1 MRHWEQSYP
10 NRRCPSAAR
19 RNSEYGGSLG
29 PIETEKGADGLVDN
43 VDGVLWRKI
52 VRSGEDVWS
61 ALRDSLRGNT
71 SEAVW
76 SAGLNTLRLVDYRE
90 DQLVI
95 GAPNKIQ
102 LQRMQQRYLPLI
114 IEQAQQIV
122 GSSVHV
128 SLTLSDESVTTSGR
142 VRDIEPNQAQPEL
155 TAATPFAASIDR
167 PARLDPRMTFD
178 SFVPGSSN
186 RLAFA
191 AAQSVAETPGRAYN
205 PLMIYGNS
213 GLGKTHLLHAIG
225 NYVHENYP
233 GRKVLYVST
242 ETFLNDFIRAIQTR
256 TQLALHERYREVDV
270 LLIDDIQFMET
281 RGETFHEEIFHT
293 YNALHGEGKQIVL
306 TSDRSPRDLAG
317 LQERFRSRLLQGL
330 VTEIDQPDLETR
342 IAILHSKSEREGV
355 DLPRDVAEWIA
366 QRVRDNIRELEGS
379 ITMLRAFANLRQ
391 EPITLELAKSHLTNL
406 GHEQVALKPE
416 TILGVVS
423 DFYGLSVEDVR
434 GAKRLRPLVHARHV
448 AMYLIRDLLD
458 NYSYPMIARIFDGR
472 NHTTVISGVEKIKDQ
487 LTVNSDMLSQIN
499 QLKKRLQG
507 EARD

>member
-1 MRHWEQSYP
+1 MQ
-10 NRRCPSAAR
+10 
-19 RNSEYGGSLG
+19 
-29 PIETEKGADGLVDN
+29 
-43 VDGVLWRKI
+43 
-52 VRSGEDVWS
+52 SGEEIWS
-61 ALRDSLRGNT
+61 VLRESLRGNA
-71 SEAVW
+71 SDAVW
-76 SAGLNTLRLVDYRE
+76 SAGLNTLRLVDYH
-90 DQLVI
+90 DDTLVI
-95 GAPNKIQ
+95 GAPNQIQ
-102 LQRMQQRYLPLI
+102 LLRVQQRYLPFI
-114 IEQAQQIV
+114 TEQAQLLVGPNVQVALTITEQIK
-122 GSSVHV
+122 
-128 SLTLSDESVTTSGR
+128 DESPAPTVESESSATA
-142 VRDIEPNQAQPEL
+142 EPMFVP
-155 TAATPFAASIDR
+155 SVDR

-256 TQLALHERYREVDV
+256 TQLALHERYRENDV

-342 IAILHSKSEREGV
+342 IAILRSKAEGEGI
-355 DLPRDVAEWIA
+355 DLPNDVAEWIA
-366 QRVRDNIRELEGS
+366 NRVRDNIRELEGS

-391 EPITLELAKSHLTNL
+391 EPISIELAKAHLTNL
-406 GHEQVALKPE
+406 GHEQVVLKPE
-416 TILGVVS
+416 TILLVVA
-423 DFYGLSVEDVR
+423 DFYGLSVEDIR

-448 AMYLIRDLLD
+448 AMYLIRDLLN

-472 NHTTVISGVEKIKDQ
+472 NHTTVISGVEKVKEQIT
-487 LTVNSDMLSQIN
+487 LNPDMLAQVN
-499 QLKKRLQG
+499 QLKRRLQG
-507 EARD
+507 DNRD

>member
-1 MRHWEQSYP
+1 M
-10 NRRCPSAAR
+10 
-19 RNSEYGGSLG
+19 
-29 PIETEKGADGLVDN
+29 DN
-43 VDGVLWRKI
+43 VGSGLWGKI
-52 VRSGEDVWS
+52 VQSGEEIWT
-61 ALRDSLRGNT
+61 ALRDSLRGNA
-71 SEAVW
+71 SDAVW
-76 SAGLNTLRLVDYRE
+76 AAGLNTLRLVDYH
-90 DQLVI
+90 DNQLVI
-95 GAPNKIQ
+95 GAPNQIQ
-102 LQRMQQRYLPLI
+102 LLRIQQRFLPFI
-114 IEQAQQIV
+114 TEQAQQLV
-122 GSSVHV
+122 GSDVTV
-128 SLTLSDESVTTSGR
+128 SLTVSESANEVGSPVDEPSVSAP
-142 VRDIEPNQAQPEL
+142 V
-155 TAATPFAASIDR
+155 ATFAPSVDR

-225 NYVHENYP
+225 NYVQENYP

-256 TQLALHERYREVDV
+256 TQLALHDRYRENDV

-342 IAILHSKSEREGV
+342 IAILRSKAEREGIE
-355 DLPRDVAEWIA
+355 LPGDVAEWIA

-391 EPITLELAKSHLTNL
+391 EPISLELAKNHLTNL
-406 GHEQVALKPE
+406 GQEQIILKPE
-416 TILGVVS
+416 TILAVVS
-423 DFYGLSVEDVR
+423 DFYGLSVEDV
-434 GAKRLRPLVHARHV
+434 P
-448 AMYLIRDLLD
+448 
-458 NYSYPMIARIFDGR
+458 
-472 NHTTVISGVEKIKDQ
+472 HT
-487 LTVNSDMLSQIN
+487 
-499 QLKKRLQG
+499 
-507 EARD
+507 

>member
-1 MRHWEQSYP
+1 ML
-10 NRRCPSAAR
+10 
-19 RNSEYGGSLG
+19 GG
-29 PIETEKGADGLVDN
+29 EE
-43 VDGVLWRKI
+43 LWNQ
-52 VRSGEDVWS
+52 
-61 ALRDSLRGNT
+61 LRESLRTNV

-76 SAGLNTLRLVDYRE
+76 TAGLNKLHLVDYQNNE
-90 DQLVI
+90 LVI
-95 GAPNKIQ
+95 GTPNQIQ
-102 LQRMQQRYLPLI
+102 LLRIQQRYLPLI
-114 IEQAQQIV
+114 TDQATLLAGDQV
-122 GSSVHV
+122 SV
-128 SLTLSDESVTTSGR
+128 SLAVSTAEPAAPLEASAEKTEPVITFAPSV
-142 VRDIEPNQAQPEL
+142 
-155 TAATPFAASIDR
+155 DR

-233 GRKVLYVST
+233 ERKVLYVST

-256 TQLALHERYREVDV
+256 TQLALHERYRENDV

-342 IAILHSKSEREGV
+342 IAILRSKAEGEGIE
-355 DLPRDVAEWIA
+355 LPNEVAEWIA

-391 EPITLELAKSHLTNL
+391 EPISLDLAKTHLTNL
-406 GHEQVALKPE
+406 GSEQVVLKPE
-416 TILGVVS
+416 AIITAVA
-423 DFYGLSVEDVR
+423 DYYGLTVDEVR
-434 GAKRLRPLVHARHV
+434 GSKRLRPLVHARHV
-448 AMYLIRDLLD
+448 AMYLVRDMLG

-472 NHTTVISGVEKIKDQ
+472 NHTTVISGVDKIKEQ
-487 LTVNSDMLSQIN
+487 LANNAEVLAEVNL
-499 QLKKRLQG
+499 LKRKLQG
-507 EARD
+507 EVRD

>member
-1 MRHWEQSYP
+1 MDKVV
-10 NRRCPSAAR
+10 A
-19 RNSEYGGSLG
+19 G
-29 PIETEKGADGLVDN
+29 
-43 VDGVLWRKI
+43 LWRKI
-52 VRSGEDVWS
+52 VQSGEEIWS
-61 ALRDSLRGNT
+61 ALQDSLRGNA

-76 SAGLNTLRLVDYRE
+76 AAGLNTLRLVDYH
-90 DQLVI
+90 DNQLVI
-95 GAPNKIQ
+95 GAPNQIQ
-102 LQRMQQRYLPLI
+102 LLRIQQRYLPFI
-114 IEQAQQIV
+114 TEQAQQLV
-122 GSSVHV
+122 GSELTV
-128 SLTLSDESVTTSGR
+128 SLTVSQPTENPDTPALDEAPETPIPASSFAPSV
-142 VRDIEPNQAQPEL
+142 
-155 TAATPFAASIDR
+155 DR

-225 NYVHENYP
+225 NYVQENYP

-256 TQLALHERYREVDV
+256 TQLALHDRYRENDV

-317 LQERFRSRLLQGL
+317 LQDRFRSRLLQGL

-342 IAILHSKSEREGV
+342 IAILRSKAEREGIE
-355 DLPRDVAEWIA
+355 LPGDVAEWIA

-391 EPITLELAKSHLTNL
+391 EPISLELAKNHLTNL
-406 GHEQVALKPE
+406 GQEQIILKPE
-416 TILGVVS
+416 TILAVVS

-434 GAKRLRPLVHARHV
+434 GSKRLRPLVHARHV

-487 LTVNSDMLSQIN
+487 LAVNSELLAQIN
-499 QLKKRLQG
+499 QLKRRLQG
-507 EARD
+507 DGRE

>member
-1 MRHWEQSYP
+1 MQS
-10 NRRCPSAAR
+10 
-19 RNSEYGGSLG
+19 SEEIWL
-29 PIETEKGADGLVDN
+29 
-43 VDGVLWRKI
+43 
-52 VRSGEDVWS
+52 
-61 ALRDSLRGNT
+61 ALRDSLRGNA
-71 SEAVW
+71 SESVW
-76 SAGLNTLRLVDYRE
+76 SAGLSTLRLVDYH
-90 DQLVI
+90 DNQLVI
-95 GAPNKIQ
+95 GAPNQIQ
-102 LQRMQQRYLPLI
+102 LQRVQQRYLPFI
-114 IEQAQQIV
+114 TEQAQQLMGAEV
-122 GSSVHV
+122 RV
-128 SLTLSDESVTTSGR
+128 SLTLSDETVNAPSVVMDEPVMVADATSFIPS
-142 VRDIEPNQAQPEL
+142 V
-155 TAATPFAASIDR
+155 DR

-225 NYVHENYP
+225 NYVQENYP

-256 TQLALHERYREVDV
+256 TQLALHERYRENDV

-293 YNALHGEGKQIVL
+293 YNALHGDGKQIVL

-317 LQERFRSRLLQGL
+317 LQDRFRSRLLQGL

-342 IAILHSKSEREGV
+342 IAILRSKAEREGIA
-355 DLPRDVAEWIA
+355 LPSDVAEWIA
-366 QRVRDNIRELEGS
+366 HRVRDNIRELEGS

-391 EPITLELAKSHLTNL
+391 EPISLELAKAHLTNL
-406 GHEQVALKPE
+406 GQEQVILKPE
-416 TILGVVS
+416 TILAVVS
-423 DFYGLSVEDVR
+423 EFYGLSVEDVR

-448 AMYLIRDLLD
+448 AMYLIRDLLT

-472 NHTTVISGVEKIKDQ
+472 NHTTVISGVEKIREQ
-487 LTVNSDMLSQIN
+487 IALNAETLSQIN
-499 QLKKRLQG
+499 QLKRRLQG
-507 EARD
+507 ENRE

>member
-1 MRHWEQSYP
+1 MSR
-10 NRRCPSAAR
+10 
-19 RNSEYGGSLG
+19 SEDMW
-29 PIETEKGADGLVDN
+29 IEV
-43 VDGVLWRKI
+43 
-52 VRSGEDVWS
+52 
-61 ALRDSLRGNT
+61 RDSLRGNA

-76 SAGLNTLRLVDYRE
+76 SAGLNTLRLVDYHD

-95 GAPNKIQ
+95 GAPNQIQ
-102 LQRMQQRYLPLI
+102 LKRVQDRYLPFI
-114 IEQAQQIV
+114 TEQARHV
-122 GSSVHV
+122 LGENVRV
-128 SLTLSDESVTTSGR
+128 SLTLSDADVNAVGTPPEADVDVDPAPTS
-142 VRDIEPNQAQPEL
+142 A
-155 TAATPFAASIDR
+155 PFAASVDR

-225 NYVHENYP
+225 NYVQENYP

-256 TQLALHERYREVDV
+256 TQLALHERYRENDV

-342 IAILHSKSEREGV
+342 IAILRSKSEREGIE
-355 DLPRDVAEWIA
+355 LPNDVAEWIA

-379 ITMLRAFANLRQ
+379 VTMLRAFANLRQ
-391 EPITLELAKSHLTNL
+391 EPISLDLAKAHLTNL
-406 GHEQVALKPE
+406 GHEQVILKPE
-416 TILGVVS
+416 TILSVVA
-423 DFYGLSVEDVR
+423 DFYGLTVEDVR
-434 GAKRLRPLVHARHV
+434 GAKRLRPLVRARHI

-472 NHTTVISGVEKIKDQ
+472 NHTTVISGVEKIREQ
-487 LTVNSDMLSQIN
+487 IALNGELLAQIN
-499 QLKKRLQG
+499 QLKRRLLG
-507 EARD
+507 DGHE

>member
-1 MRHWEQSYP
+1 VQ
-10 NRRCPSAAR
+10 A
-19 RNSEYGGSLG
+19 
-29 PIETEKGADGLVDN
+29 
-43 VDGVLWRKI
+43 
-52 VRSGEDVWS
+52 GEEIWS
-61 ALRDSLRGNT
+61 ALRDSLRGNA

-76 SAGLNTLRLVDYRE
+76 AAGLNTLRLVDYHD
-90 DQLVI
+90 DQIVI
-95 GAPNKIQ
+95 GAPNQIQ
-102 LQRMQQRYLPLI
+102 LLRVQQRYLPYI
-114 IEQAQQIV
+114 TEQAQRLV
-122 GSSVHV
+122 GHDVHV
-128 SLTLSDESVTTSGR
+128 SLTLSD
-142 VRDIEPNQAQPEL
+142 
-155 TAATPFAASIDR
+155 ATPGGEPSEEIVAESKAPPPVQFVASADR

-225 NYVHENYP
+225 NYVQENYP

-256 TQLALHERYREVDV
+256 TQLALHERYRANDV

-317 LQERFRSRLLQGL
+317 LQDRFRSRLLQGL

-342 IAILHSKSEREGV
+342 IAILRSKAEREGIA
-355 DLPRDVAEWIA
+355 LPNDVAEWIA
-366 QRVRDNIRELEGS
+366 HRVRDNIRELEGS

-391 EPITLELAKSHLTNL
+391 EPISLELAKTHLTNL
-406 GHEQVALKPE
+406 GQEQIVLKPE
-416 TILGVVS
+416 TILSVVA

-434 GAKRLRPLVHARHV
+434 GSKRLRPLVHARHI

-472 NHTTVISGVEKIKDQ
+472 NHTTVISGVEKIKE
-487 LTVNSDMLSQIN
+487 QITLNPEVLAQVN
-499 QLKKRLQG
+499 QLKRRLQG
-507 EARD
+507 ENRE

>member
-1 MRHWEQSYP
+1 MQS
-10 NRRCPSAAR
+10 
-19 RNSEYGGSLG
+19 SEE
-29 PIETEKGADGLVDN
+29 I
-43 VDGVLWRKI
+43 
-52 VRSGEDVWS
+52 WS
-61 ALRDSLRGNT
+61 ALRDSLRGNA
-71 SEAVW
+71 SESVW
-76 SAGLNTLRLVDYRE
+76 SAGLSTLRLVDYH
-90 DQLVI
+90 DNQLVI
-95 GAPNKIQ
+95 GAPNQIQ
-102 LQRMQQRYLPLI
+102 LQRVQQRYLPFI
-114 IEQAQQIV
+114 TEQAQELMGKQV
-122 GSSVHV
+122 RV
-128 SLTLSDESVTTSGR
+128 SLTLSDDAVTTASE
-142 VRDIEPNQAQPEL
+142 VVDEPVNEPD
-155 TAATPFAASIDR
+155 TVSFVSSVDR

-225 NYVHENYP
+225 NYVQENYP

-256 TQLALHERYREVDV
+256 TQLALHERYRENDV

-317 LQERFRSRLLQGL
+317 LQDRFRSRLLQGL

-342 IAILHSKSEREGV
+342 IAILRSKAEREGIN
-355 DLPRDVAEWIA
+355 LPSEVAEWIA

-391 EPITLELAKSHLTNL
+391 EPISLELAKAHLTNL
-406 GHEQVALKPE
+406 GQEQVILKPE
-416 TILGVVS
+416 TILAVVS
-423 DFYGLSVEDVR
+423 EFYGLSVEDVR

-448 AMYLIRDLLD
+448 AMYLIRDLLT

-472 NHTTVISGVEKIKDQ
+472 NHTTVISGVEKIREQ
-487 LTVNSDMLSQIN
+487 IALNAETLSQIN
-499 QLKKRLQG
+499 QLKRRLQG
-507 EARD
+507 ENRE

>member
-1 MRHWEQSYP
+1 MQS
-10 NRRCPSAAR
+10 
-19 RNSEYGGSLG
+19 SEE
-29 PIETEKGADGLVDN
+29 I
-43 VDGVLWRKI
+43 
-52 VRSGEDVWS
+52 WS
-61 ALRDSLRGNT
+61 ALRDSLRGNA
-71 SEAVW
+71 SESVW
-76 SAGLNTLRLVDYRE
+76 SAGLSTLRLVDYHD

-95 GAPNKIQ
+95 GAPNQIQ
-102 LQRMQQRYLPLI
+102 LQRVQQRYLPFI
-114 IEQAQQIV
+114 TEQAKQLM
-122 GSSVHV
+122 GSQVQV
-128 SLTLSDESVTTSGR
+128 SLTLSDETVRTVSEVVEEPTLEADAVSFVTG
-142 VRDIEPNQAQPEL
+142 A
-155 TAATPFAASIDR
+155 DR

-225 NYVHENYP
+225 NYVQENYP

-256 TQLALHERYREVDV
+256 TQLALHERYRENDV

-317 LQERFRSRLLQGL
+317 LQDRFRSRLLQGL

-342 IAILHSKSEREGV
+342 IAILRSKAEREGI
-355 DLPRDVAEWIA
+355 DLPSDVAEWIA

-391 EPITLELAKSHLTNL
+391 EPISLELAKAHLTNL
-406 GHEQVALKPE
+406 GQEQVILKPE
-416 TILGVVS
+416 TILAVVS
-423 DFYGLSVEDVR
+423 EFYGLSVEDVR

-448 AMYLIRDLLD
+448 AMYLIRDLLT

-472 NHTTVISGVEKIKDQ
+472 NHTTVISGVEKIREQ
-487 LTVNSDMLSQIN
+487 IALNAETLSQIN
-499 QLKKRLQG
+499 QLKRRLQG
-507 EARD
+507 ENRE

>member
-1 MRHWEQSYP
+1 VE
-10 NRRCPSAAR
+10 
-19 RNSEYGGSLG
+19 
-29 PIETEKGADGLVDN
+29 EKMQ
-43 VDGVLWRKI
+43 
-52 VRSGEDVWS
+52 SGEEIWS
-61 ALRDSLRGNT
+61 VLHNSLRSSA

-76 SAGLNTLRLVDYRE
+76 SAGLNKLCFVDYANGE
-90 DQLVI
+90 LII
-95 GAPNKIQ
+95 GAPNQIQ
-102 LQRMQQRYLPLI
+102 LQRVQQRYLPFI
-114 IEQAQQIV
+114 TEQARALAGSEIQIL
-122 GSSVHV
+122 
-128 SLTLSDESVTTSGR
+128 LTLSDVDILDQDDAPVIETT
-142 VRDIEPNQAQPEL
+142 
-155 TAATPFAASIDR
+155 TPAPTISFTPSIDK

-225 NYVHENYP
+225 NYVQENYP

-256 TQLALHERYREVDV
+256 TQLALHDRYRENDV

-306 TSDRSPRDLAG
+306 TSDRSPKDLAG
-317 LQERFRSRLLQGL
+317 LQDRFRSRLLQGL

-342 IAILHSKSEREGV
+342 IAILRSKSEREGI
-355 DLPRDVAEWIA
+355 DLPSDVAEWIA
-366 QRVRDNIRELEGS
+366 HRVRDNIRELEGS

-391 EPITLELAKSHLTNL
+391 EPISLELAKTHLTNL
-406 GHEQVALKPE
+406 GQEQIVLKPE
-416 TILGVVS
+416 TILSVVA

-434 GAKRLRPLVHARHV
+434 GSKRLRPLVHARHI
-448 AMYLIRDLLD
+448 AMYLVRDLLN

-472 NHTTVISGVEKIKDQ
+472 NHTTVISGVEKIKEQ
-487 LTVNSDMLSQIN
+487 LAVNAEILAEVN
-499 QLKKRLQG
+499 QLKRRLQG
-507 EARD
+507 EGRD

>member
-1 MRHWEQSYP
+1 M
-10 NRRCPSAAR
+10 
-19 RNSEYGGSLG
+19 
-29 PIETEKGADGLVDN
+29 DN
-43 VDGVLWRKI
+43 VEVELWRNI
-52 VRSGEDVWS
+52 VQSGEEIWS
-61 ALRDSLRGNT
+61 ALRDSLRGNA

-76 SAGLNTLRLVDYRE
+76 SAGLSTLRLVDYHD

-95 GAPNKIQ
+95 GAPNQIQ
-102 LQRMQQRYLPLI
+102 LLRVQQRYLPFI
-114 IEQAQQIV
+114 TEQAEQLV
-122 GSSVHV
+122 GHEVHV
-128 SLTLSDESVTTSGR
+128 SLTVSDAGDAAVTTTS
-142 VRDIEPNQAQPEL
+142 D
-155 TAATPFAASIDR
+155 AAPSTTTTSTTTGVFASSVDQ

-178 SFVPGSSN
+178 SFVPGPSN

-225 NYVHENYP
+225 NYVQENYP

-256 TQLALHERYREVDV
+256 TQLSLHERYRENDV

-317 LQERFRSRLLQGL
+317 LQDRFRSRLLQGL

-342 IAILHSKSEREGV
+342 IAILRSKAEREGIA
-355 DLPRDVAEWIA
+355 LPDDVAEWIA

-391 EPITLELAKSHLTNL
+391 EPITLELAKAHLTNL
-406 GHEQVALKPE
+406 GQEQVVLKPE
-416 TILGVVS
+416 TILSVVA

-434 GAKRLRPLVHARHV
+434 GSKRLRPLVHARHV
-448 AMYLIRDLLD
+448 AMYLIRDLLN

-472 NHTTVISGVEKIKDQ
+472 NHTTVISGVEKIKEQ
-487 LTVNSDMLSQIN
+487 LTSNPEMLTQIN
-499 QLKKRLQG
+499 QLKRRLQG
-507 EARD
+507 ES

>member
-1 MRHWEQSYP
+1 MQ
-10 NRRCPSAAR
+10 
-19 RNSEYGGSLG
+19 GG
-29 PIETEKGADGLVDN
+29 EE
-43 VDGVLWRKI
+43 
-52 VRSGEDVWS
+52 VWS
-61 ALRDSLRGNT
+61 ALRDSLRGNA

-76 SAGLNTLRLVDYRE
+76 AAGLNTLRLVDYHDNE
-90 DQLVI
+90 IVI
-95 GAPNKIQ
+95 GAPNQIQ
-102 LQRMQQRYLPLI
+102 LQRVQQRYLPFI
-114 IEQAQQIV
+114 TEQVHQVV
-122 GSSVHV
+122 GDHVNV
-128 SLTLSDESVTTSGR
+128 SLTLSDESVTTSTPDDTPA
-142 VRDIEPNQAQPEL
+142 RDE
-155 TAATPFAASIDR
+155 TTTVTFAPSVDR

-256 TQLALHERYREVDV
+256 TQLALHERYRENDV

-342 IAILHSKSEREGV
+342 IAILHSKSEREGIE
-355 DLPRDVAEWIA
+355 LPRDVAEWIA

-379 ITMLRAFANLRQ
+379 VTMLRAFANLRQ
-391 EPITLELAKSHLTNL
+391 EPITLDLAKSHLTNL
-406 GHEQVALKPE
+406 GHEQVSLKPE
-416 TILGVVS
+416 TILSAVS
-423 DFYGLSVEDVR
+423 DFYGLSVEEIR
-434 GAKRLRPLVHARHV
+434 GSKRLRPLVHARHV

-472 NHTTVISGVEKIKDQ
+472 NHTTVISGVEKIKEQ
-487 LTVNSDMLSQIN
+487 LTSNSELLAQIN
-499 QLKKRLQG
+499 QLKRQLQG
-507 EARD
+507 ETRV

>member
-1 MRHWEQSYP
+1 M
-10 NRRCPSAAR
+10 
-19 RNSEYGGSLG
+19 
-29 PIETEKGADGLVDN
+29 DN
-43 VDGVLWRKI
+43 VKFDLWRKR
-52 VRSGEDVWS
+52 VQGGEEIWV
-61 ALRDSLRGNT
+61 ALRDSLRGNA

-76 SAGLNTLRLVDYRE
+76 AAGLNTLRLVDYHDNE
-90 DQLVI
+90 IVI
-95 GAPNKIQ
+95 GAPNQIQ
-102 LQRMQQRYLPLI
+102 LLRVQQRYLPFI
-114 IEQAQQIV
+114 TEQAQLLV
-122 GSSVHV
+122 GHDVQV
-128 SLTLSDESVTTSGR
+128 SLTITNPADDPGALATSEEEPEVTTTT
-142 VRDIEPNQAQPEL
+142 VA
-155 TAATPFAASIDR
+155 FAPSVDR

-225 NYVHENYP
+225 NYVQENYP

-256 TQLALHERYREVDV
+256 TQLALHERYRENDV
-270 LLIDDIQFMET
+270 LLIDDIPFMET

-342 IAILHSKSEREGV
+342 IAILRSKSEREGI
-355 DLPRDVAEWIA
+355 DLPNDVAEWIA
-366 QRVRDNIRELEGS
+366 HRVRDNIRELEGS

-391 EPITLELAKSHLTNL
+391 EPISLELAKAHLTNL
-406 GHEQVALKPE
+406 GQEQVILKPE
-416 TILGVVS
+416 TILSVVA

-434 GAKRLRPLVHARHV
+434 GSKRLRPLVHARHI
-448 AMYLIRDLLD
+448 AMYLIRDLLN

-472 NHTTVISGVEKIKDQ
+472 NHTTVISGVEKIKEQ
-487 LTVNSDMLSQIN
+487 ITVNPEVLAQVN
-499 QLKKRLQG
+499 QLKRRLQG
-507 EARD
+507 ESRE

>member
-1 MRHWEQSYP
+1 ME
-10 NRRCPSAAR
+10 
-19 RNSEYGGSLG
+19 
-29 PIETEKGADGLVDN
+29 
-43 VDGVLWRKI
+43 
-52 VRSGEDVWS
+52 SGEEIWTI
-61 ALRDSLRGNT
+61 LRESLRGNA

-76 SAGLNTLRLVDYRE
+76 SAGLNTLRLVDYR
-90 DQLVI
+90 DDTIFI
-95 GAPNKIQ
+95 GAPNQIQ
-102 LQRMQQRYLPLI
+102 LLRVQQRYLPFI
-114 IEQAQQIV
+114 AEQARLLIGPNVQVALTIADRV
-122 GSSVHV
+122 TVDDSPLPIDASAVPTTDATFVPSV
-128 SLTLSDESVTTSGR
+128 
-142 VRDIEPNQAQPEL
+142 
-155 TAATPFAASIDR
+155 DR

-225 NYVHENYP
+225 NYVQENYP

-256 TQLALHERYREVDV
+256 TQLALHERYRENDV

-342 IAILHSKSEREGV
+342 IAILRSKAEGEGIE
-355 DLPRDVAEWIA
+355 LPNDVAEWIA
-366 QRVRDNIRELEGS
+366 HRVRDNIRELEGS

-391 EPITLELAKSHLTNL
+391 EPISIELAKAHLTNL
-406 GHEQVALKPE
+406 GHEQIVLKPE
-416 TILGVVS
+416 TILLVVA
-423 DFYGLSVEDVR
+423 DFYGLSVEEIR
-434 GAKRLRPLVHARHV
+434 GSKRLRPLVHARHV
-448 AMYLIRDLLD
+448 AMYLIRDLLN

-472 NHTTVISGVEKIKDQ
+472 NHTTVISGVEKVKEQI
-487 LTVNSDMLSQIN
+487 THNPDMLAQVN
-499 QLKKRLQG
+499 QLKRRLQG
-507 EARD
+507 DSRD

>member
-1 MRHWEQSYP
+1 VYGDSPDGSDASSAEQW
-10 NRRCPSAAR
+10 A
-19 RNSEYGGSLG
+19 
-29 PIETEKGADGLVDN
+29 VDK
-43 VDGVLWRKI
+43 VKFDLWRKR
-52 VRSGEDVWS
+52 VQGGEEIWV
-61 ALRDSLRGNT
+61 ALRDSLRGNA

-76 SAGLNTLRLVDYRE
+76 AAGLNTLRLVDYHDNE
-90 DQLVI
+90 IVI
-95 GAPNKIQ
+95 GAPNQIQ
-102 LQRMQQRYLPLI
+102 LLRVQQRYLPFI
-114 IEQAQQIV
+114 TEQAQLLV
-122 GSSVHV
+122 GHEVQV
-128 SLTLSDESVTTSGR
+128 SLTPSTVAFAPSV
-142 VRDIEPNQAQPEL
+142 
-155 TAATPFAASIDR
+155 DR

-225 NYVHENYP
+225 NYVQENYP

-256 TQLALHERYREVDV
+256 TQLALHERYRENDV

-342 IAILHSKSEREGV
+342 IAILRSKSEREGIA
-355 DLPRDVAEWIA
+355 LPNDVAEWIA
-366 QRVRDNIRELEGS
+366 HRVRDNIRELEGS

-391 EPITLELAKSHLTNL
+391 EPISLELAKAHLTNL
-406 GHEQVALKPE
+406 GQEQVVLKPE
-416 TILGVVS
+416 TILSVVA

-434 GAKRLRPLVHARHV
+434 GSKRLRPLVHARHI
-448 AMYLIRDLLD
+448 AMYLIRDLLN

-472 NHTTVISGVEKIKDQ
+472 NHTTVISGVEKIKEQ
-487 LTVNSDMLSQIN
+487 ITVNPEVLAQVN
-499 QLKKRLQG
+499 QLKRRLQG
-507 EARD
+507 ESRE

>member
-1 MRHWEQSYP
+1 MVTLPVRETAVL
-10 NRRCPSAAR
+10 RR
-19 RNSEYGGSLG
+19 
-29 PIETEKGADGLVDN
+29 GALVDN
-43 VDGVLWRKI
+43 VRDDLWRKI
-52 VRSGEDVWS
+52 VQSGEEIWL
-61 ALRDSLRGNT
+61 ALRDSLRGNA
-71 SEAVW
+71 SDAVW
-76 SAGLNTLRLVDYRE
+76 AAGLSTLRLVDYHD

-95 GAPNKIQ
+95 GAPNQIQ
-102 LQRMQQRYLPLI
+102 LLRVQQRYLPFI
-114 IEQAQQIV
+114 TEQAAQLV
-122 GSSVHV
+122 GREMHV
-128 SLTLSDESVTTSGR
+128 SLTVAASTNAPKLTEPVVEHAEGPPSVT
-142 VRDIEPNQAQPEL
+142 
-155 TAATPFAASIDR
+155 FASSIDH

-178 SFVPGSSN
+178 SFVPGTSN

-225 NYVHENYP
+225 NYVQENYP

-256 TQLALHERYREVDV
+256 TQLSLHERYRENDV

-342 IAILHSKSEREGV
+342 IAILRSKSEREGIA
-355 DLPRDVAEWIA
+355 LPGDVAEWIA

-391 EPITLELAKSHLTNL
+391 EPITLELAKAHLTNL
-406 GHEQVALKPE
+406 GHEQVILKPE
-416 TILGVVS
+416 TILSVVA

-434 GAKRLRPLVHARHV
+434 GSKRLRPLVHARHV
-448 AMYLIRDLLD
+448 AMYLIRDLLN

-472 NHTTVISGVEKIKDQ
+472 NHTTVISGVEKIKEQ
-487 LTVNSDMLSQIN
+487 LTSNPEVLTQIN
-499 QLKKRLQG
+499 QLKRRLQG
-507 EARD
+507 EN

>member
-1 MRHWEQSYP
+1 MQ
-10 NRRCPSAAR
+10 
-19 RNSEYGGSLG
+19 
-29 PIETEKGADGLVDN
+29 
-43 VDGVLWRKI
+43 
-52 VRSGEDVWS
+52 SGEEIWS
-61 ALRDSLRGNT
+61 ALRDSLRGNA

-76 SAGLNTLRLVDYRE
+76 AAGLNTLRLVDYRD

-95 GAPNKIQ
+95 GAPNQIQ
-102 LQRMQQRYLPLI
+102 LQRVQQRYLPFI
-114 IEQAQQIV
+114 TEQAHQLV
-122 GSSVHV
+122 GPHVTV
-128 SLTLSDESVTTSGR
+128 SLTLSEGGANRSSEELASTTPDEVVTAVFLPSV
-142 VRDIEPNQAQPEL
+142 
-155 TAATPFAASIDR
+155 DR

-225 NYVHENYP
+225 NYVQENYP

-256 TQLALHERYREVDV
+256 TQLALHERYRENDV

-342 IAILHSKSEREGV
+342 IAILHSKADFEGIE
-355 DLPRDVAEWIA
+355 LPRDVAEWVA

-379 ITMLRAFANLRQ
+379 VTMLRAFANLRQ
-391 EPITLELAKSHLTNL
+391 EPISLELAKSHLTNL
-406 GHEQVALKPE
+406 GHEQITLKPE
-416 TILGVVS
+416 MILSVVS

-434 GAKRLRPLVHARHV
+434 GSKRLRPLVYARHI
-448 AMYLIRDLLD
+448 AMYLIRDMLD

-472 NHTTVISGVEKIKDQ
+472 NHTTVISGVEKIREQ
-487 LTVNSDMLSQIN
+487 LTVNSELLSQIN
-499 QLKKRLQG
+499 QLKRRLQG
-507 EARD
+507 DGRE

>member
-1 MRHWEQSYP
+1 MQ
-10 NRRCPSAAR
+10 N
-19 RNSEYGGSLG
+19 
-29 PIETEKGADGLVDN
+29 
-43 VDGVLWRKI
+43 
-52 VRSGEDVWS
+52 GEEIWS
-61 ALRDSLRGNT
+61 ALRDSLRSNA
-71 SEAVW
+71 SDAVW
-76 SAGLNTLRLVDYRE
+76 SAGLNTLQLVDYRD

-95 GAPNKIQ
+95 GAPNQIQ
-102 LQRMQQRYLPLI
+102 LLRIQQRFLPFI
-114 IEQAQQIV
+114 TEQAQQIV
-122 GSSVHV
+122 GSNITV
-128 SLTLSDESVTTSGR
+128 SLTVSEFANPPRSNTTPGEVLDTPAAVSV
-142 VRDIEPNQAQPEL
+142 
-155 TAATPFAASIDR
+155 FAPSVDR

-225 NYVHENYP
+225 NYVQENYP

-256 TQLALHERYREVDV
+256 TQLALHDRYRENDV

-342 IAILHSKSEREGV
+342 IAILRSKAEREGI
-355 DLPRDVAEWIA
+355 DLPGDVAEWIA

-391 EPITLELAKSHLTNL
+391 EPISLELAKNHLTNL
-406 GHEQVALKPE
+406 GQEQLVLKPE
-416 TILGVVS
+416 TILSVVS
-423 DFYGLSVEDVR
+423 DFYGLAVEDVR
-434 GAKRLRPLVHARHV
+434 GSKRLRPLVHARHV

-487 LTVNSDMLSQIN
+487 LAVNAELLAQIN
-499 QLKKRLQG
+499 QLKRRLQG
-507 EARD
+507 DGRD

>member
-1 MRHWEQSYP
+1 VQ
-10 NRRCPSAAR
+10 
-19 RNSEYGGSLG
+19 GGEE
-29 PIETEKGADGLVDN
+29 IWT
-43 VDGVLWRKI
+43 
-52 VRSGEDVWS
+52 
-61 ALRDSLRGNT
+61 ALRDSLRGNA

-76 SAGLNTLRLVDYRE
+76 AAGLNTLRLVDYH
-90 DQLVI
+90 DNQIVI
-95 GAPNKIQ
+95 GAPNQIQ
-102 LQRMQQRYLPLI
+102 LLRVQQRYLPFI
-114 IEQAQQIV
+114 TEQAQLLV
-122 GSSVHV
+122 GHDVQV
-128 SLTLSDESVTTSGR
+128 SLTVTDSSEESNVLGGGGTVDEADLSVPATAFVASV
-142 VRDIEPNQAQPEL
+142 
-155 TAATPFAASIDR
+155 DR

-225 NYVHENYP
+225 NYVQENYP

-256 TQLALHERYREVDV
+256 TQLALHERYRENDV

-342 IAILHSKSEREGV
+342 IAILRSKSEREGIA
-355 DLPRDVAEWIA
+355 LPNDVAEWIA
-366 QRVRDNIRELEGS
+366 HRVRDNIRELEGS

-391 EPITLELAKSHLTNL
+391 EPISLELAKAHLTNL
-406 GHEQVALKPE
+406 GQEQVVLKPE
-416 TILGVVS
+416 TILSVVA

-434 GAKRLRPLVHARHV
+434 GSKRLRPLVHARHI
-448 AMYLIRDLLD
+448 AMYLIRDMLN

-472 NHTTVISGVEKIKDQ
+472 NHTTVISGVEKIKEQ
-487 LTVNSDMLSQIN
+487 ITVNPEVLAQVN
-499 QLKKRLQG
+499 QLKRRLQG
-507 EARD
+507 ESRE